1 MRAATCGA
9 TGFPDGS
16 VIVPRQPRQ
25 VTRASLFAFISKLC
39 TNRQVTG
46 SGAGRAGSSGVDEVG
61 GRDEAIAARVSL
73 AVAAKASAE
82 NFPVA
87 LRVLP
92 KRWRTHLT
100 ALYGFARLTD
110 DIGDEPLPG
119 LPSGATPEQVT
130 ATRLRLLDELQRDV
144 SRIYADEEPELQ
156 VIKDLGRTV
165 ADCGIPA
172 QPLLDLIQANR
183 QDQLVTRYET
193 YGDLED
199 YCKLSA
205 NPVGQVVLYIMNAAT
220 PERIAAS
227 DHVCTALQVIEHTQD
242 VAEDLANNRIYL
254 PRQDMDTFGVTEQDL
269 AQPTANQQ
277 VKDLVKFEADR
288 ARQALDEGS
297 PLVGTLKG
305 MARLAIAGYVGG
317 GRATL
322 NAITASGYDVL
333 RSTPRPGKADT
344 LAMMTRCYIKG
355 R

>member
-1 MRAATCGA
+1 M
-9 TGFPDGS
+9 
-16 VIVPRQPRQ
+16 
-25 VTRASLFAFISKLC
+25 SLFAFISELC
-39 TNRQVTG
+39 PNRQVTG
-46 SGAGRAGSSGVDEVG
+46 SGASRAGSSGIDEAD
-61 GRDEAIAARVSL
+61 GRDGAIAAQVSL

-92 KRWRTHLT
+92 KRWRAHLT

-119 LPSGATPEQVT
+119 MPSGASPAQVT

-144 SRIYADEEPELQ
+144 ARIYAGEEPELQ
-156 VIKDLGRTV
+156 AIKDLKRTV
-165 ADCGIPA
+165 ADCEIPA

-183 QDQLVTRYET
+183 QDQLVTRYAT
-193 YGDLED
+193 YQDLVD

-205 NPVGQVVLYIMNAAT
+205 NPVGQAVLYIVNAAT
-220 PERIAAS
+220 PERITAS
-227 DHVCTALQVIEHTQD
+227 DSVCTALQVIEHTQD

-254 PRQDMDTFGVTEQDL
+254 PQQDMDAFGVTERDL
-269 AQPTANQQ
+269 AQQTASQQ
-277 VKDLVKFEADR
+277 VKDLIRFEADR
-288 ARQALDEGS
+288 ARQALDGGS
-297 PLVGTLKG
+297 PLVGTLRG

-322 NAITASGYDVL
+322 KAIAANGYDVL
-333 RSTPRPGKADT
+333 RSTPRPGKTDT
-344 LAMMTRCYIKG
+344 LAMMTRCCVKG